1 MLAPMAGAIGGT
13 AGHALRAHARA
24 RWQHALRLGVV
35 VGAPLAAGVA
45 AGARPQGA
53 IAAAAA
59 FLVVLHGPPGYGIAR
74 RADVAAISLLVGV
87 AGGIGALV
95 QGTLWL
101 TVALLVVACAAL
113 AAGRS
118 LDRGAATL
126 LVGPPLALLIGI
138 GAAQG
143 LVPALELVAA
153 ALVGGLFVL
162 VLDRAWPSPEHPAA
176 ALEAGAG
183 RLGIPIALLPAA
195 AYLVVAVGLAGWPAN
210 AAAVAVLALLLMAG
224 SGDRRG
230 ELAFGVVALAEF
242 ALVAID
248 ARGDVLA
255 FGAFAVACAGAWRA
269 SLGVLPRWSALGV
282 AALLVI
288 IAGT

>member
-1 MLAPMAGAIGGT
+1 MAGTGPMGRGA
-13 AGHALRAHARA
+13 ALRAQARA
-24 RWQHALRLGVV
+24 RWQHALRFGVV

-45 AGARPQGA
+45 AGGRAQGA

-59 FLVVLHGPPGYGIAR
+59 FMVVLHGPPGYGTAR
-74 RADVAAISLLVGV
+74 RADVVAISLIVGV
-87 AGGIGALV
+87 AGGVGALV

-101 TVALLVVACAAL
+101 TALILVAACAAL
-113 AAGRS
+113 AAGRA

-126 LVGPPLALLIGI
+126 LLGLPLAVLIGI

-143 LVPALELVAA
+143 LVPALELVGF

-176 ALEAGAG
+176 ALETGAG
-183 RLGIPIALLPAA
+183 RLGLLIAFVPAA
-195 AYLVVAVGLAGWPAN
+195 AYLVVAVGLDGWPAN
-210 AAAVAVLALLLMAG
+210 AAAFAVLALLLMAG

-230 ELAFGVVALAEF
+230 ELWFLVVALAEF

-269 SLGVLPRWSALGV
+269 TLGVLPRWSALGT

>member
-1 MLAPMAGAIGGT
+1 MEGAT
-13 AGHALRAHARA
+13 AGTRSRRRGSDLPARA
-24 RWQHALRLGVV
+24 RARGQPALRFGVI

-45 AGARPQGA
+45 AGGRAQGA

-59 FLVVLHGPPGYGIAR
+59 LMVVLHGPPGYGIAR
-74 RADVAAISLLVGV
+74 RADVVSTSLLVGV
-87 AGGIGALV
+87 AGGVGALV

-101 TVALLVVACAAL
+101 TAALLVLFCASL
-113 AAGRS
+113 AAGRA

-126 LVGPPLALLIGI
+126 LLGLPLALLVGI

-143 LVPALELVAA
+143 LVPALELVAF

-176 ALEAGAG
+176 ALESGAG
-183 RLGIPIALLPAA
+183 RLGPAIAIVPAL
-195 AYLVVAVGLAGWPAN
+195 AYLAVAVGLDGLPAN
-210 AAAVAVLALLLMAG
+210 AAAFAALALLLMAG

-230 ELAFGVVALAEF
+230 ELWFLVVALAQF
-242 ALVAID
+242 GLVAID

-269 SLGVLPRWSALGV
+269 SVGVLPRWSALGT